1 MFGVLSTLK
10 SALSLGPRQ
19 FLRQRLKLPLVKFVH
34 DTVNLY
40 KRRTKSGVNNIRE
53 ILFRGT
59 VVALITALLV
69 WLSIFMYIAFYYA
82 YVPTIS
88 HERPVHLTFQ

>member
-1 MFGVLSTLK
+1 MFGALSVIK
-10 SALSLGPRQ
+10 SMISLGPRN
-19 FLRQRLKLPLVKFVH
+19 FIRQRLKLPLAKFVH

-40 KRRTKSGVNNIRE
+40 KVRTKSGVNNVRE

-69 WLSIFMYIAFYYA
+69 WLSIFMYVAFYYA
-82 YVPTIS
+82 YVPAIT
-88 HERPVHLTFQ
+88 HERPVYLTFQ